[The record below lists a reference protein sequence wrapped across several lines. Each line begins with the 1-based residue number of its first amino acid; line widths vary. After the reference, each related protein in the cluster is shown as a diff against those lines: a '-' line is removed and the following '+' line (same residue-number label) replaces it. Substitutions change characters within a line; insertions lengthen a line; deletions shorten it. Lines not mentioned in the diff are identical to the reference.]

1 MNRAKI
7 GPIHP
12 RHHTLTPALVPST
25 TLVLLAAGLGS
36 RYGGPK
42 QLDPLGPDGSTL
54 MDYAAFDAARAG
66 FTDLV
71 VVTRR
76 TLRAQVESTLVARAG
91 GSLRISIAEQ
101 ELDRIPSWATVP
113 AGRESPWGTAHAVL
127 VAREAVASPFAV
139 VNADDFYG
147 AETYRVL
154 AGALRDASVAPDKAP
169 WANVAFPLGATMSLH
184 GAVNRALC
192 DTAGDGFLTKV
203 IEQRGIVRNADGNG
217 IVTGAETA
225 SRVLAADTLV
235 SMNCWAFTPP
245 LFAMLDAAF
254 TTFLR
259 TKPGLKDECLLPDV
273 VNDALAED
281 RARCRLLSTGA
292 TWCGVTH
299 KEDRPATVA
308 ALAALHATGAY
319 PAKLW

>member
-1 MNRAKI
+1 M
-7 GPIHP
+7 
-12 RHHTLTPALVPST
+12 PST

-54 MDYAAFDAARAG
+54 MDYAAFDAVRAG
-66 FTDLV
+66 FTELV
-71 VVTRR
+71 VITRR
-76 TLRAQVESTLVARAG
+76 SLRPQVETGLLARAG
-91 GSLRISIAEQ
+91 GALRIAIVEQ
-101 ELDRIPSWATVP
+101 ELDRIPSWASVP

-127 VAREAVASPFAV
+127 VAREAVSTPFAV

-154 AGALRDASVAPDKAP
+154 AGALRDAAVAPDIAP
-169 WANVAFPLGATMSLH
+169 WANVAFTLGSAMSLH

-192 DTAGDGFLTKV
+192 DTIGDGFLTKV

-217 IVTGAETA
+217 VITDAAGHT
-225 SRVLAADTLV
+225 SVLPGDTLV
-235 SMNCWAFTPP
+235 SMNCWAFTPV
-245 LFAMLDAAF
+245 LFDMLDAAF
-254 TTFLR
+254 TAFLR
-259 TKPGLKDECLLPDV
+259 TGPGLKDECLLPDV
-273 VNDALAED
+273 VNDALATE
-281 RARCRLLSTGA
+281 RARCRLLSTTA

-308 ALAALHATGAY
+308 SLAALHAAGEY
-319 PAKLW
+319 PARLW

>member
-1 MNRAKI
+1 M
-7 GPIHP
+7 
-12 RHHTLTPALVPST
+12 PST

-54 MDYAAFDAARAG
+54 MEYAAFDAARAG

-71 VVTRR
+71 VITRR
-76 TLRAQVESTLVARAG
+76 TLRLQVEATLVARAG
-91 GSLRISIAEQ
+91 RSLRITIVEQ
-101 ELDRIPSWATVP
+101 ELDRIPAWATVP

-127 VAREAVASPFAV
+127 VAREAVTSPFAV

-154 AGALRDASVAPDKAP
+154 AGALRDASAVPSTAP
-169 WANVAFPLGATMSLH
+169 WANVAFPLGHTMSLH

-192 DTAGDGFLTKV
+192 DSTGDGFLTKV

-217 IVTGAETA
+217 TITSADGRTTE
-225 SRVLAADTLV
+225 LKADTLV

-245 LFAMLDAAF
+245 LFAMLDTAF

-259 TKPGLKDECLLPDV
+259 ATPGLKDECLLPDV
-273 VNDALAED
+273 VNDALANES
-281 RARCRLLSTGA
+281 ARCRLLSTGA
-292 TWCGVTH
+292 SWCGVTH
-299 KEDRPATVA
+299 KEDRPATVD
-308 ALAALHATGAY
+308 ALAALHAAGAY
-319 PAKLW
+319 PARLW